1 MRRRVLLL
9 GLALGA
15 CSSPE
20 PAYYTLAAVPGTP
33 RGGAPGTI
41 ELRRPGIA
49 GYLDRP
55 EIVRSGGDYRLRVAA
70 GERWGEPFGDLFG
83 RVLAEDL
90 NQRLTGTSV
99 FTAAG
104 AISAQADAALELDV
118 QRFDLDAGGDVVLL
132 AQIAV
137 SRTRRGPA
145 TTRVFRLTQRPA
157 GPSTA
162 ELVAAMSMALGALAD
177 AAADMLRRA

>member
-1 MRRRVLLL
+1 MRRRALLL
-9 GLALGA
+9 GLVASGCA
-15 CSSPE
+15 SPE
-20 PAYYTLAAVPGTP
+20 PAYYTLAAVPGRP
-33 RGGAPGTI
+33 LGGGPVTV

-55 EIVRSGGDYRLRVAA
+55 EIVRAGSAYRLRVAT
-70 GERWGEPFGDLFG
+70 GERWGEPFGDLLG

-90 NQRLTGTSV
+90 NQRLPGTSI

-104 AISAQADAALELDV
+104 AISAQAIISVELDV

-132 AQIAV
+132 AQVAL
-137 SRTRRGPA
+137 SRTRRGAA
-145 TTRVFRLTQRPA
+145 TTRVFRLTQRPV

-162 ELVAAMSMALGALAD
+162 DLVGAMSISLGALAD
-177 AAADMLRRA
+177 AVADMLRHG

>member
-9 GLALGA
+9 GLAVSA
-15 CSSPE
+15 CASPE

-33 RGGAPGTI
+33 RGGAAATV

-55 EIVRSGGDYRLRVAA
+55 EIVRASSAYRLKVAT

-83 RVLAEDL
+83 RVLAENL

-99 FTAAG
+99 FTTAG
-104 AISAQADAALELDV
+104 AISAQAVVAVELDV

-132 AQIAV
+132 VQVAI
-137 SRTRRGPA
+137 SRTRRGA
-145 TTRVFRLTQRPA
+145 ANTRVIRLVQRPS
-157 GPSTA
+157 GPTTA
-162 ELVAAMSMALGALAD
+162 DLVAAMSVALGALANTV
-177 AAADMLRRA
+177 ADMLRHA